1 VRPATI
7 VGRAKGRSITAL
19 TNAFPR
25 KESRTS
31 TQAISVPATALTA
44 TTTRDVKKLSLS
56 DATDD
61 GLEIARQNA
70 SPPFSV
76 DFQTIAASGSR
87 TMNPR

>member
-1 VRPATI
+1 
-7 VGRAKGRSITAL
+7 
-19 TNAFPR
+19 
-25 KESRTS
+25 
-31 TQAISVPATALTA
+31 VPATALTA